1 MFKRFIPDPFIVV
14 LLATI
19 AVATLLPARGVF
31 ADIVGAVSTA
41 LITLL
46 FFFHGAK
53 LSSASVLAALMHWR
67 LHVVIVAATFAIFPL
82 LAFGLAKLGSGWM
95 APELWLGVLFLA
107 ALPSTVQS
115 SIAFTSLARGNVPAA
130 IAAASA
136 SQLLGVLVTPPL
148 LVLLAGPHGAPPIG
162 TAILKIVALVLVP
175 FLAGQVARPW
185 IGDWI
190 QTRKSLIG
198 LTDRGTIAVAVYSA
212 FSAAVVDGLWIG
224 APPLTLA
231 ILLGVCTV
239 ILVAMLAMTM
249 VVSRMMGFNREDR
262 ITIVFCG
269 TKKSL
274 VQGIPM
280 ARILFP
286 GPGAGLVIL
295 PLMLFHQI
303 QLMACAWLARRS
315 ASDHEVE

>member
-1 MFKRFIPDPFIVV
+1 MLKRFIPDPFIVV

-19 AVATLLPARGVF
+19 AIATLLPARGAF
-31 ADIVGAVSTA
+31 ADIVGWVSTA

-53 LSSASVLAALMHWR
+53 LSSASVLAALVHWR
-67 LHVVIVAATFAIFPL
+67 LHVVIVVATFAIFPL
-82 LAFGLAKLGSGWM
+82 LALGLAQFGSSWM
-95 APELWLGVLFLA
+95 PQELWLGVLFLA

-162 TAILKIVALVLVP
+162 TAILKIMALVLAP
-175 FLAGQVARPW
+175 FLAGQVARRW

-198 LTDRGTIAVAVYSA
+198 LTDRGTIAVAVYGA
-212 FSAAVVDGLWIG
+212 FSAAVIGGLWTSV
-224 APPLTLA
+224 APLTLA
-231 ILLGVCTV
+231 TLFGVCTV
-239 ILVAMLAMTM
+239 ILVAMLATTTVM
-249 VVSRMMGFNREDR
+249 SQAMGFDREDR

-274 VQGIPM
+274 VQGVPM
-280 ARILFP
+280 AQVLFP

-303 QLMACAWLARRS
+303 QLMACAWLARRY
-315 ASDHEVE
+315 ASEREVG